1 MNNDLFEI
9 KNIDKMKRARANC
22 RLVDLEAREADE
34 DEDEEDEEDMDQR
47 SSHHNQRYCLTA
59 NF

>member
-1 MNNDLFEI
+1 MNND

-34 DEDEEDEEDMDQR
+34 DEDEEDMDQR

-59 NF
+59 NL